1 MYAKVRDHDNLV
13 RDMGSKAVLN
23 TDKEG
28 LQEYLRKRDLAKKQ
42 QEEQFETKN
51 RLEKIEQDMSDIK
64 NLLKELV
71 TLRSKDGN

>member
-1 MYAKVRDHDNLV
+1 MYAKVRDHEHLV
-13 RDMGSKAVLN
+13 RDMRSKAVLN

-28 LQEYLRKRDLAKKQ
+28 LQEYLRKRDIAKKQ
-42 QEEQFETKN
+42 QEEQVDAKN

-71 TLRSKDGN
+71 NLRSKDGN

>member
-1 MYAKVRDHDNLV
+1 MYAKVREHDNLV
-13 RDMGSKAVLN
+13 RDMRSKAVLN

-28 LQEYLRKRDLAKKQ
+28 LQEYLRKRDLAKK
-42 QEEQFETKN
+42 EQTEQIETKN

-71 TLRSKDGN
+71 NLRSKDGN

>member
-1 MYAKVRDHDNLV
+1 MYAKVREHDNLV
-13 RDMGSKAVLN
+13 RDMRSKAVLN

-28 LQEYLRKRDLAKKQ
+28 LQEYLRKRDLAKK
-42 QEEQFETKN
+42 EQAEHIETKN

-71 TLRSKDGN
+71 NLRSKDGN

>member
-1 MYAKVRDHDNLV
+1 MYAKVIEHDNLV
-13 RDMGSKAVLN
+13 RDMRSKAVLN

-28 LQEYLRKRDLAKKQ
+28 LQEYLRKRDLAKK
-42 QEEQFETKN
+42 EQAEQIETKN

-71 TLRSKDGN
+71 NLRSKDGN

>member
-1 MYAKVRDHDNLV
+1 MYAKVREHDNLV
-13 RDMGSKAVLN
+13 RDMRSKAVLN

-28 LQEYLRKRDLAKKQ
+28 LQEYLRKRDLAKK
-42 QEEQFETKN
+42 EQSEQIETKN

-71 TLRSKDGN
+71 NLRSKDGN

>member
-1 MYAKVRDHDNLV
+1 MYAKVRDHDNLI
-13 RDMGSKAVLN
+13 RDMRSKAVLN

-28 LQEYLRKRDLAKKQ
+28 LQEYLRKRDLAKK
-42 QEEQFETKN
+42 EQTEQIETKN

-71 TLRSKDGN
+71 NLRSKDGN

>member
-13 RDMGSKAVLN
+13 RDMSSKAVLN

-51 RLEKIEQDMSDIK
+51 RLEKIERDMSDIK
-64 NLLKELV
+64 TLLKELV
-71 TLRSKDGN
+71 NLRSKDGN

>member
-64 NLLKELV
+64 ILLKELV
-71 TLRSKDGN
+71 NLRSKDGN

>member
-1 MYAKVRDHDNLV
+1 MYAKVRDHEHLV
-13 RDMGSKAVLN
+13 RDMRSKAVLN

-28 LQEYLRKRDLAKKQ
+28 LQEYLRKRDIAKKQ
-42 QEEQFETKN
+42 QEEQLDAKN

-71 TLRSKDGN
+71 NLRSKDGN

>member
-1 MYAKVRDHDNLV
+1 MR
-13 RDMGSKAVLN
+13 SKAVLN

-28 LQEYLRKRDLAKKQ
+28 LQEYLRKRDLAKK
-42 QEEQFETKN
+42 EQTEQIETKN

-71 TLRSKDGN
+71 NLRSKDGN

>member
-13 RDMGSKAVLN
+13 RDMSSKAVLN

-64 NLLKELV
+64 TLLKELV
-71 TLRSKDGN
+71 NLRSKDGN

>member
-13 RDMGSKAVLN
+13 RDMSSKAVLN

-28 LQEYLRKRDLAKKQ
+28 LQEYLRKRDFAKKQ

-64 NLLKELV
+64 ILLKELV
-71 TLRSKDGN
+71 NLRSKDGN